1 MATFGPLPLTSVLVT
16 SPLGGEEDGKVS
28 VGAVP
33 ALALT
38 VGRVPPPLDTW
49 VPVAPA
55 VSAYALS
62 TSMTNTSVVVP
73 VMPSWE
79 LPEVP

>member
-1 MATFGPLPLTSVLVT
+1 MTTSGPLPLISVLLT
-16 SPLGGEEDGKVS
+16 RPLGGEADGKVS
-28 VGAVP
+28 VGALP
-33 ALALT
+33 ALAVT
-38 VGRVPPPLDTW
+38 VGRVPPPLDTC

-55 VSAYALS
+55 VLEYALS

-79 LPEVP
+79 LPDVP